1 MGRKQA
7 KKAPPLQTEAMFHGN
22 ESMIQKMEPK
32 AQSIESKVME
42 NHYQEE
48 VLGPNQGNKTCT
60 CVDFRIAMDQ
70 WLHIASYSPSF

>member
-32 AQSIESKVME
+32 AQSIDRVKGHGKS
-42 NHYQEE
+42 
-48 VLGPNQGNKTCT
+48 LPGGGIGPKS
-60 CVDFRIAMDQ
+60 RK
-70 WLHIASYSPSF
+70 

>member
-1 MGRKQA
+1 MDRKQA

-32 AQSIESKVME
+32 AQSIESEVVE

-48 VLGPNQGNKTCT
+48 VLGPNQGNKTCA

-70 WLHIASYSPSF
+70 

>member
-1 MGRKQA
+1 
-7 KKAPPLQTEAMFHGN
+7 MFRGN

-42 NHYQEE
+42 SHYQEE
-48 VLGPNQGNKTCT
+48 VLGPNQGNKTCA